1 MPTFALQQI
10 SSAYAKENA
19 GRTLDK
25 PVAIKYLK
33 RFLPEDIHAALLA
46 ACPSGGV
53 YVWGAKSER
62 SHQTYKIAPRD
73 CLVLFRQGRRVVKYG
88 AVIDSIYS
96 RELAEYLWK
105 LDTDGTAWEYVFFLA
120 RIHATNYSTDLLNPG
135 LGRKPRD
142 NWQGLTVLHVKD
154 DPAFQELMEAPGAA
168 LYLPRQEQ

>member
-1 MPTFALQQI
+1 M
-10 SSAYAKENA
+10 
-19 GRTLDK
+19 
-25 PVAIKYLK
+25 
-33 RFLPEDIHAALLA
+33 
-46 ACPSGGV
+46 
-53 YVWGAKSER
+53 
-62 SHQTYKIAPRD
+62 
-73 CLVLFRQGRRVVKYG
+73 VKYG

-168 LYLPRQEQ
+168 SLLRNTPQVSDLEWVFHAGSSAATSCMPSLLARSLSWRTTRSRYRSS